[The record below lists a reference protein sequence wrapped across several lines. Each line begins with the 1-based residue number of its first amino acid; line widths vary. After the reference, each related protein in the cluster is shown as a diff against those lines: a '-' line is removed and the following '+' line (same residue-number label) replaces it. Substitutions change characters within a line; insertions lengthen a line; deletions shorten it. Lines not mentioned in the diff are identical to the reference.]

1 MHVVSINQLA
11 HRLVLAGHR
20 ILHCTAVNLSIHGGM
35 LLTIV
40 YIGTCSAAVVDVLQ
54 PTPVAS
60 WLPRFL
66 YVAEAAC
73 PMRSLRTLICAQV
86 LEHKLR
92 SLDNFLLDAADRRR
106 AKGFK
111 TDAFGAPAG
120 GAGAGPGLF
129 GGFLED
135 GSNRLNAA
143 AGAAMAGG
151 AGGFGGFGGMGS
163 GVGGVRGASGQAGP
177 PTGAKRQ
184 RLMNAAMYEEQRNTA
199 IRSAHRQFRHSTAFC
214 LHHVKL

>member
-1 MHVVSINQLA
+1 LPHA
-11 HRLVLAGHR
+11 LVL
-20 ILHCTAVNLSIHGGM
+20 
-35 LLTIV
+35 
-40 YIGTCSAAVVDVLQ
+40 
-54 PTPVAS
+54 
-60 WLPRFL
+60 
-66 YVAEAAC
+66 
-73 PMRSLRTLICAQV
+73 CAQV

-111 TDAFGAPAG
+111 TDAFGGVPAG
-120 GAGAGPGLF
+120 GAAGPGLF
-129 GGFLED
+129 GGLLED

-151 AGGFGGFGGMGS
+151 AGGFNGFGGMGTGV

-199 IRSAHRQFRHSTAFC
+199 IR
-214 LHHVKL
+214 